1 MKNQHFK
8 NIVEVNIAVV
18 FISTSGVLGRSILF
32 PPEVT
37 IWWRCVFAA
46 FLIGLYCW
54 YKKYD
59 LKIKSKKD
67 AFSLLLSGLFLG
79 AHWVTYFYALHLSN
93 VAIGMLSLF
102 TYPVITALLEPLFFK
117 TKLSINQLFL
127 SGLVVVGIY
136 FLTPEMN
143 FENSYTKGVLMGIIS
158 GVFYSLRNILTKKN
172 ISHFNASKVM
182 FYQMIVIVLFLW
194 PVTIGVDYTGS
205 SNWIRIVALAL
216 ITTSIGHT
224 LFVNSFKNFTIS
236 AVSIMSSMSPIYGI
250 LFGILFLTEIPSKT
264 TIFGGI
270 LILATVVIESFQSKK
285 NK

>member
-1 MKNQHFK
+1 
-8 NIVEVNIAVV
+8 
-18 FISTSGVLGRSILF
+18 
-32 PPEVT
+32 
-37 IWWRCVFAA
+37 
-46 FLIGLYCW
+46 
-54 YKKYD
+54 
-59 LKIKSKKD
+59 
-67 AFSLLLSGLFLG
+67 
-79 AHWVTYFYALHLSN
+79 
-93 VAIGMLSLF
+93 
-102 TYPVITALLEPLFFK
+102 
-117 TKLSINQLFL
+117 
-127 SGLVVVGIY
+127 
-136 FLTPEMN
+136 
-143 FENSYTKGVLMGIIS
+143 
-158 GVFYSLRNILTKKN
+158 
-172 ISHFNASKVM
+172 
-182 FYQMIVIVLFLW
+182 MIVIVLFLW

>member
-250 LFGILFLTEIPSKT
+250 LFGILFLSEIPSKT

-270 LILATVVIESFQSKK
+270 LILATVVIESFQSK

>member
-1 MKNQHFK
+1 M
-8 NIVEVNIAVV
+8 
-18 FISTSGVLGRSILF
+18 
-32 PPEVT
+32 
-37 IWWRCVFAA
+37 
-46 FLIGLYCW
+46 
-54 YKKYD
+54 
-59 LKIKSKKD
+59 
-67 AFSLLLSGLFLG
+67 LSGLFLG

-182 FYQMIVIVLFLW
+182 FYQMIVIVLFWLH
-194 PVTIGVDYTGS
+194 PYI
-205 SNWIRIVALAL
+205 
-216 ITTSIGHT
+216 H
-224 LFVNSFKNFTIS
+224 
-236 AVSIMSSMSPIYGI
+236 GI
-250 LFGILFLTEIPSKT
+250 AQHL
-264 TIFGGI
+264 
-270 LILATVVIESFQSKK
+270 
-285 NK
+285 